1 VLAHASHQGQGEGA
15 VEQCCWG
22 VFLWY
27 RPGLCQY
34 RSKPAAY
41 LLPVSPG
48 VEAKDDR
55 TTHQTQAMPPY
66 LLRHQRPA
74 ALSRLSL
81 PVSPS
86 LCLPSCLAR
95 TVSLT
100 VSRTASLPVSPSPS
114 LPLCRSHRLSHCV
127 ATPDQRRCSPSHARL
142 ARPPPCSTPTASPR
156 PPPTPRSSPPPA
168 PSPPSP
174 PSPPL
179 QSNPPRPANPRCPQ
193 PQCVL
198 RPNPTL
204 T

>member
-100 VSRTASLPVSPSPS
+100 VSRTASLPVSLTVSPPVSLSPS
-114 LPLCRSHRLSHCV
+114 LSLCRNSRPTQMQPQPRQAGTPASLLDPHRVTSAAADAAEFTASSALTSLTTLTTAAV
-127 ATPDQRRCSPSHARL
+127 EPTTPSQSALPPAPV
-142 ARPPPCSTPTASPR
+142 RPPP
-156 PPPTPRSSPPPA
+156 
-168 PSPPSP
+168 
-174 PSPPL
+174 
-179 QSNPPRPANPRCPQ
+179 
-193 PQCVL
+193 
-198 RPNPTL
+198 
-204 T
+204 